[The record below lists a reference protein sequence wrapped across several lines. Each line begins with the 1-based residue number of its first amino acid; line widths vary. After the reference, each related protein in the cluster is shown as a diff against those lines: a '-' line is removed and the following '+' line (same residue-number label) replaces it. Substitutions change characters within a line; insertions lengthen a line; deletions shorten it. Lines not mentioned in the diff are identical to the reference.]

1 MVKVIEYQV
10 SKVDEHG
17 DLYEVDH
24 THGSGNKQKA
34 LKKAKEWIKETDPK
48 MEKVIV
54 ERKIDYYSK
63 LDGTLLNREY
73 GDAEEF
79 YKRGQKDG

>member
-17 DLYEVDH
+17 DLYEVDP
-24 THGSGNKQKA
+24 TRGRGSKQKA
-34 LKKAKEWIKETDPK
+34 LKKAKEWIEEKDSK

-54 ERKIDYYSK
+54 ERKVDYWNEV
-63 LDGTLLNREY
+63 DGDLLNREY
-73 GDAEEF
+73 EDIAEF
-79 YKRGQKDG
+79 DGGK